1 MKRMLVF
8 LMALCLGLL
17 PALAEPAAAPGPLTL
32 EELNAFTE
40 RLLVRG
46 LADALPVSQGEDGLG
61 YIARGEGYTLYPES
75 SDLSPDTVLAEAAV
89 TLEAVEKEDLEDQRG
104 ITVLTPLDVVYASYP
119 NENPSVYGTTL
130 GAALYLKGELPGAVT
145 MGTVTRDGQDVTLVE
160 HSLWLPVED
169 GYMNVGIQYVIDRA
183 LVVGIHYFG
192 GSALKTA
199 DEARAAYDSV
209 KSLLAQRD
217 YFAYDTVS
225 PMPLQSEDLSFGEL
239 DFLDLTPE
247 RAGEVLGEAVSD
259 ERVKDS
265 NGDELR
271 VMQWEG
277 VEAAFSYGAD
287 GSFKRAERMDVS
299 LPGLEGP
306 RGLRVGTEIKQAIG
320 RFEHGT
326 ELNPTQVLY
335 GDGETAPYGRMETQG
350 SEAQLHYALD
360 QNGETIMLML
370 LFVDDAM
377 VNMSISY

>member
-1 MKRMLVF
+1 
-8 LMALCLGLL
+8 MALCLGLL

-46 LADALPVSQGEDGLG
+46 MADALPVSQGEDGLG

-145 MGTVTRDGQDVTLVE
+145 MGTVN
-160 HSLWLPVED
+160 

-199 DEARAAYDSV
+199 DEARAAYDNA

-370 LFVDDAM
+370 LFVDDVM